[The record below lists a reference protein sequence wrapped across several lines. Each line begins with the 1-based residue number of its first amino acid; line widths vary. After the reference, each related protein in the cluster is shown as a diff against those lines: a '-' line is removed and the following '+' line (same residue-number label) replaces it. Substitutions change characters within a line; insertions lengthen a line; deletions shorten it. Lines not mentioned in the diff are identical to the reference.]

1 MKVTNLKTIYLTRE
15 ELKKAIAQFLI
26 NQGKKD
32 LAEYVEK
39 NTCDMIWAQC
49 GKDFIISVDGEIE
62 E

>member
-39 NTCDMIWAQC
+39 NTCDM
-49 GKDFIISVDGEIE
+49 
-62 E
+62 